1 MSVYIKFEPQS
12 ESGLIAEGTNL
23 LDAARRLGVRLP
35 VECRGL
41 DECDSCLVIVKEG
54 ASLLSSPSTAE
65 LNRLG
70 HERHASNQRLACH
83 ATVERSGDLV
93 LVTVSH
99 LATENTPDK
108 AAENL
113 RKEFRDLP
121 LKRKLKKLA
130 EFEAVTAFEALTELA
145 QLPFTVGEKILTS
158 VADIER
164 KRRIAR
170 GSQHLDEQHSRDE
183 SDGNSE
189 EHIH

>member
-1 MSVYIKFEPQS
+1 MSVYIKFEPQA

-23 LDAARRLGVRLP
+23 LNAARRLGVSFP
-35 VECRGL
+35 TDCRGL
-41 DECDSCLVIVKEG
+41 DECDSCLVVVKEG

-65 LNRLG
+65 LERLG
-70 HERHASNQRLACH
+70 HERLSSNQRLACH

-93 LVTVSH
+93 LVTVPRGH
-99 LATENTPDK
+99 HEETPED

-145 QLPFTVGEKILTS
+145 QLPFTVGEKVLTA
-158 VADIER
+158 VADLER

-170 GSQHLDEQHSRDE
+170 GTQNSDEQCTSVE
-183 SDGNSE
+183 SDGNSA